1 MVVLMRK
8 LAVCFTTCDVLCTF
22 FCRYFPLLSFL
33 SFFFSKS
40 GGITHVFSFLLD
52 RIYVL
57 CVCVYVGVLCLV
69 WSDLSLSVCVCMR
82 MCQRL
87 YEMCTLLSLVSLPGP
102 QSVFLSVLFHT
113 LFNFTTL
120 SPFYH
125 LTPRILC
132 LGSPFFGTEPP
143 FPDMSNMHLYSVG

>member
-1 MVVLMRK
+1 MCFVLSS
-8 LAVCFTTCDVLCTF
+8 VDIF
-22 FCRYFPLLSFL
+22 LSFL
-33 SFFFSKS
+33 FFP
-40 GGITHVFSFLLD
+40 FSFQRAVGSLMYFLL
-52 RIYVL
+52 L
-57 CVCVYVGVLCLV
+57 GAFLSCWTGSMSCVYVYMWEFCVL
-69 WSDLSLSVCVCMR
+69 SGPIYLSLCVCMR

-125 LTPRILC
+125 LIPRILC

-143 FPDMSNMHLYSVG
+143 FPDMSNIHLYSVG

>member
-1 MVVLMRK
+1 MCFVLS
-8 LAVCFTTCDVLCTF
+8 
-22 FCRYFPLLSFL
+22 SFNI
-33 SFFFSKS
+33 S
-40 GGITHVFSFLLD
+40 FSFLFFPFFLFKERRD
-52 RIYVL
+52 HSCIFL
-57 CVCVYVGVLCLV
+57 SLGLSFPVGPDLCLV
-69 WSDLSLSVCVCMR
+69 CMCICGSFVSCLVRSLSMCVCVCMR

-87 YEMCTLLSLVSLPGP
+87 YEMCPILSLVSLPGP

>member
-1 MVVLMRK
+1 M
-8 LAVCFTTCDVLCTF
+8 
-22 FCRYFPLLSFL
+22 YFLILGAFL
-33 SFFFSKS
+33 SCWTGSMSCVYVYMWEFCVLS
-40 GGITHVFSFLLD
+40 GPISL
-52 RIYVL
+52 YVCVCV
-57 CVCVYVGVLCLV
+57 CVCVY
-69 WSDLSLSVCVCMR
+69 VCMR

-87 YEMCTLLSLVSLPGP
+87 YEMCPILSLVSLPGP

>member
-1 MVVLMRK
+1 M
-8 LAVCFTTCDVLCTF
+8 
-22 FCRYFPLLSFL
+22 YFLLLGAFL
-33 SFFFSKS
+33 SCWTGSMS
-40 GGITHVFSFLLD
+40 
-52 RIYVL
+52 
-57 CVCVYVGVLCLV
+57 CVYVYMWEFLCLV
-69 WSDLSLSVCVCMR
+69 RSGLSISLSLFLSLSVCVYVCMR

-87 YEMCTLLSLVSLPGP
+87 YEDVYSSLVSLPGP

-132 LGSPFFGTEPP
+132 LGSPFIGTESP